1 MTRRRRQRGLI
12 YRIGAVLA
20 VASFLAVPAFQTDAR
35 HQEDE
40 FGRPAQSLIGDK
52 LDTGE
57 IDYETSLVYRAYA
70 LFDDPRLPGD
80 LTGGGSLG
88 EDNGFFGEVK
98 YYWANLSP
106 ETQKLLTPFVVRP
119 TDSRSIFFTSLAEGP
134 RVVPEASAPATQATG
149 DCSDNWVS
157 KDSTNYPFK
166 VWTHCTGD
174 YDADLD
180 EAINIVD
187 DFWERQVAF
196 MGPPI
201 LDTGSAEQGGDTR
214 IDIYFVDDEADRVPR
229 RGGDYISETALAHAA
244 PDEPVI
250 ERASSGYIVAR
261 RPNIGDPDLILTM
274 AHEFFHTLQ
283 QAHNWEIAFG
293 FKGTPYSADFDTLT
307 FSEFWFVEASATWV
321 ESYLYRD
328 QIDPAVMQLSIH
340 YRFFGS
346 FQGVDRPLHYSPR
359 QNGVDFDHIYGAYI
373 YFLFLE
379 QEVGPEAIA
388 QLWDNLRDVAPDDF
402 DRTTQIINDILPFE
416 ENFREFTVRNL
427 NLNLLPGDPISPS
440 YADLDPTLFEGYA
453 PPMQNGTGQTS
464 RTELIPDQ
472 PLTFED
478 RIPSLSAHYYNFD
491 TPREATRLTFDFT
504 GLAPNDAVDVDL
516 ITKVRGEAW
525 EHRRLDPS
533 QPVTFCREIPED
545 ALSIFYL
552 VITNHDMNEATSV
565 RGDFTVAVDEVP
577 CAPEQAP

>member
-1 MTRRRRQRGLI
+1 MTRRERKRVLLS
-12 YRIGAVLA
+12 RIAAIFV
-20 VASFLAVPAFQTDAR
+20 VASFLTVPVVQTDA
-35 HQEDE
+35 HLQEDE
-40 FGRPAQSLIGDK
+40 IGRPAQSLIGEK
-52 LDTGE
+52 LETDE

-80 LTGGGSLG
+80 LAGSGSLG

-98 YYWANLSP
+98 YTWSQLSP
-106 ETQKLLTPFVVRP
+106 ATRALLTPFVVRP
-119 TDSRSIFFTSLAEGP
+119 TDSRSIFFKSLADGP
-134 RVVPEASAPATQATG
+134 RVIPEASAPPSYAAG
-149 DCSDNWVS
+149 NCSDNWIS
-157 KDSTNYPFK
+157 KDSPNFPFK

-174 YDADLD
+174 YEADLA
-180 EAINIVD
+180 EAIRIVD
-187 DFWERQVAF
+187 DFWEREVAF

-201 LDTGSAEQGGDTR
+201 LDTGSA
-214 IDIYFVDDEADRVPR
+214 PR
-229 RGGDYISETALAHAA
+229 HGGDYISEEALAHAA
-244 PDEPVI
+244 PDEPVVD
-250 ERASSGYIVAR
+250 RASSGYIVAR

-293 FKGTPYSADFDTLT
+293 FKGNPYSADFDTLS
-307 FSEFWFVEASATWV
+307 FSEFWFVEATAMWV
-321 ESYLYRD
+321 ESYLYRHE
-328 QIDPAVMQLSIH
+328 IDPAVMQLSIH

-359 QNGVDFDHIYGAYI
+359 QGGIDFIHIYGAYI

-388 QLWDNLRDVAPDDF
+388 QLWENLEPLAPDDF
-402 DRTTQIINDILPFE
+402 DGTMQVINEILPFA

-453 PPMQNGTGQTS
+453 PPMQNGNGQTS
-464 RTELIPDQ
+464 RTEILRNE

-478 RIPSLSAHYYNFD
+478 TIPSLSAHYYNFD
-491 TPREATRLTFDFT
+491 TDPDATRLTLDFT
-504 GLAPNDAVDVDL
+504 DLAPNDAVDIDL
-516 ITKVRGEAW
+516 ITKVRGQAW
-525 EHRRLDPS
+525 ERRQVDPS
-533 QPVTFCREIPED
+533 QPITFCREIPED

-552 VITNHDMNEATSV
+552 VVTNHDMKESTSV
-565 RGDFTVAVDEVP
+565 RGDFTVAADEVP
-577 CAPEQAP
+577 CAPEQEP